1 MGSCRCTGACRP
13 PITTNHQNQEERLLS
28 TSIAPCITVIEEAP
42 EHAAETVAD
51 VAHHADQ
58 LRRNTTIPVVE
69 EAPEHA
75 AETVADVAHHA
86 DLGIVVVVV
95 NEGEAVVLGVGLQ
108 QPARQADV
116 IEAHPDLNR
125 ETREWVYVLYSII
138 AFNAVLRSRSRW
150 SRNNFGTWS
159 RNRNYIL
166 NKYICTAVSLVDVR
180 MKRNY
185 CNFYLH

>member
-116 IEAHPDLNR
+116 IETHPDLNR
-125 ETREWVYVLYSII
+125 ETREWVYVLYNC
-138 AFNAVLRSRSRW
+138 F
-150 SRNNFGTWS
+150 
-159 RNRNYIL
+159 
-166 NKYICTAVSLVDVR
+166 
-180 MKRNY
+180 
-185 CNFYLH
+185 

>member
-51 VAHHADQ
+51 VAHHAD
-58 LRRNTTIPVVE
+58 
-69 EAPEHA
+69 
-75 AETVADVAHHA
+75 
-86 DLGIVVVVV
+86 LGIVVVVV

-116 IEAHPDLNR
+116 IETHPDLNR
-125 ETREWVYVLYSII
+125 ETREWVYVLYNC
-138 AFNAVLRSRSRW
+138 F
-150 SRNNFGTWS
+150 
-159 RNRNYIL
+159 
-166 NKYICTAVSLVDVR
+166 
-180 MKRNY
+180 
-185 CNFYLH
+185 